1 MQYRRLCYTCI
12 TNKDKHRDLLKY
24 QRSGLNMHKSEKA
37 LASNETTNI
46 IEHLLVEEKISYEE
60 YLMLN
65 RVISVFESEKISFKL
80 EEK

>member
-1 MQYRRLCYTCI
+1 
-12 TNKDKHRDLLKY
+12 
-24 QRSGLNMHKSEKA
+24 MHKSEKA